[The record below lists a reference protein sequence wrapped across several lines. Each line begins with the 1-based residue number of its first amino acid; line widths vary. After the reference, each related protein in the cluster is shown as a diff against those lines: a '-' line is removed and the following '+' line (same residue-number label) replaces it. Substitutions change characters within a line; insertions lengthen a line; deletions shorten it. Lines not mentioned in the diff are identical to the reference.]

1 MEVIFAE
8 SRFKGKLSDVFVKRI
23 YEEIK
28 PYKKINLVAAIQFID
43 QMNDFRDRI
52 KDKEFIVKQSLY
64 RAMYPG
70 QILGCD
76 VYAADCSDCDATLA
90 FEQGM
95 FHVLGIPLKYGKTVI
110 TADPETEN
118 IERISSEV
126 ADKYR
131 KRIMQGI
138 GAVITGNRIMFV
150 ESTKSGQTYGSKI
163 LKERLRKEGKKVYSV
178 VADEIN
184 FERLNEFIQID
195 AFISTACQRIAI
207 DDMNRVKKPMIN
219 AEDLE
224 SYILENDKSI

>member
-1 MEVIFAE
+1 MEMKIVIND
-8 SRFKGKLSDVFVKRI
+8 SKTGKSFNKTLENDKADQLFG
-23 YEEIK
+23 
-28 PYKKINLVAAIQFID
+28 KKINLVAAIQFID
-43 QMNDFRDRI
+43 QMNDFKDRI
-52 KDKEFIVKQSLY
+52 KDKEFVVKQSLY

-118 IERISSEV
+118 IEIINAEV

-138 GAVITGNRIMFV
+138 GAVLTAKKVMFV
-150 ESTKSGQTYGSKI
+150 ESTKAGQTYGSKL
-163 LKERLRKEGKKVYSV
+163 LKEKLRKDGDGNCK
-178 VADEIN
+178 
-184 FERLNEFIQID
+184 EF
-195 AFISTACQRIAI
+195 
-207 DDMNRVKKPMIN
+207 
-219 AEDLE
+219 
-224 SYILENDKSI
+224 

>member
-1 MEVIFAE
+1 MEVIFVE
-8 SRFKGKLSDVFVKRI
+8 SRFKGKLTDEFVKRI

-43 QMNDFRDRI
+43 QMNDFKNQI
-52 KDKEFIVKQSLY
+52 KDKEFVVKQSLY

-118 IERISSEV
+118 IEKIGSEV
-126 ADKYR
+126 AEKYR
-131 KRIMQGI
+131 RRIMQGI
-138 GAVITGNRIMFV
+138 GAVLSAKKVMFV
-150 ESTKSGQTYGSKI
+150 ESTKAGQTYGSKMLKQK
-163 LKERLRKEGKKVYSV
+163 LKEEGKKVYSV
-178 VADEIN
+178 IADEIN
-184 FERLNEFIQID
+184 FDRLNEFRSID
-195 AFISTACQRIAI
+195 VFISTACQRIAI
-207 DDMNRVKKPMIN
+207 DDMNKVNKPMVN

-224 SYILENDKSI
+224 SYLKENR

>member
-8 SRFKGKLSDVFVKRI
+8 ARFRGKLSDEFVKKI

-28 PYKKINLVAAIQFID
+28 PYKKINLVAAIQFIN
-43 QMNDFRDRI
+43 QMNDFKERI
-52 KDKEFIVKQSLY
+52 KDKEFVIKQSLY

-76 VYAADCSDCDATLA
+76 VYAADCNDCDATLA

-95 FHVLGIPLKYGKTVI
+95 FHVLGIPLKYGKPVI

-118 IERISSEV
+118 IEIIVPEV

-131 KRIMQGI
+131 KRILQGI
-138 GAVITGNRIMFV
+138 GAVITAKKVMFV
-150 ESTKSGQTYGSKI
+150 ESTKSGQTHGSKL
-163 LKERLRKEGKKVYSV
+163 LKERLRKEGKHVYSV

-184 FERLNEFIQID
+184 FDRLNEFREID
-195 AFISTACQRIAI
+195 AFVSTACQRIAI
-207 DDMNRVKKPMIN
+207 DDMDKVKKPMIN

-224 SYILENDKSI
+224 SYILENN

>member
-8 SRFKGKLSDVFVKRI
+8 SRFKGKLSDEFIKRI

-43 QMNDFRDRI
+43 QMNAFKEKI
-52 KDKEFIVKQSLY
+52 TDKEFVIKQSLY

-76 VYAADCSDCDATLA
+76 VYAADCKDCDATLA

-95 FHVLGIPLKYGKTVI
+95 FHVLGIPLKYGKKVI

-118 IERISSEV
+118 IEVIDSNV
-126 ADKYR
+126 AEKYR

-138 GAVITGNRIMFV
+138 GSVITGRKIMFV
-150 ESTKSGQTYGSKI
+150 ESTKSGQTYGSKM
-163 LKERLRKEGKKVYSV
+163 LKEKLKNEGKRVYTV

-184 FERLNEFIQID
+184 FERLNEFREID
-195 AFISTACQRIAI
+195 AFVSTACQRIAI
-207 DDMNRVKKPMIN
+207 DDMNKVKKPMIN

-224 SYILENDKSI
+224 SYLLEN

>member
-8 SRFKGKLSDVFVKRI
+8 SRFKGKLSDEFVKRI
-23 YEEIK
+23 YAEIK

-43 QMNDFRDRI
+43 QMNDFRSRI
-52 KDKEFIVKQSLY
+52 KDKEFVVKQSLY

-76 VYAADCSDCDATLA
+76 VYAADCSDCDATVA

-118 IERISSEV
+118 IEVIDAGAAE
-126 ADKYR
+126 KYK

-138 GAVITGNRIMFV
+138 GAVITAKKVMFV
-150 ESTKSGQTYGSKI
+150 ESTKAGQTYGSKL
-163 LKERLRKEGKKVYSV
+163 LKEKLKKDGKKVYSV
-178 VADEIN
+178 IADEVN
-184 FERLNEFIQID
+184 FERLNEFRDID
-195 AFISTACQRIAI
+195 AFVSTACQRIAI
-207 DDMNRVKKPMIN
+207 DDMNKVKKPMIN

-224 SYILENDKSI
+224 SYLREN

>member
-8 SRFKGKLSDVFVKRI
+8 SRFKGKLSDEFVKRI
-23 YEEIK
+23 YAEIK

-43 QMNDFRDRI
+43 QMNDFRSRI
-52 KDKEFIVKQSLY
+52 KDKEFVVKQSLY

-76 VYAADCSDCDATLA
+76 VYAADCSDCDATVA

-118 IERISSEV
+118 IEVIDAGAAE
-126 ADKYR
+126 KYK

-138 GAVITGNRIMFV
+138 GAVITAKKVMFV
-150 ESTKSGQTYGSKI
+150 ESTKAGQTYGSKL
-163 LKERLRKEGKKVYSV
+163 LKEKLKKDGKKVYSV
-178 VADEIN
+178 IADEVN
-184 FERLNEFIQID
+184 FERLNEFRDID
-195 AFISTACQRIAI
+195 AFVSTACQRIAI
-207 DDMNRVKKPMIN
+207 DDMNKVKKPMIN

-224 SYILENDKSI
+224 NYLREN

>member
-1 MEVIFAE
+1 MEVIFVE
-8 SRFKGKLSDVFVKRI
+8 SRFKGKLSEGFIKRI

-43 QMNDFRDRI
+43 QMNEFKEKI
-52 KDKEFIVKQSLY
+52 KDKEFVVKQSFY

-95 FHVLGIPLKYGKTVI
+95 FHVLGIPLKYGKKVI

-118 IERISSEV
+118 IEIIDAEV

-138 GAVITGNRIMFV
+138 GAVLTGKKVMFV
-150 ESTKSGQTYGSKI
+150 ESTKSGQTYGAKM
-163 LKERLRKEGKKVYSV
+163 LKEKLKENGKKVYTV

-184 FERLNEFIQID
+184 FDRLNEFREID

-207 DDMNRVKKPMIN
+207 DDMNKVKKPMIN

-224 SYILENDKSI
+224 SYILENKHI

>member
-8 SRFKGKLSDVFVKRI
+8 SRFKGKLSDEFVKRI
-23 YEEIK
+23 YAEIK

-43 QMNDFRDRI
+43 QMNDFRSRI
-52 KDKEFIVKQSLY
+52 KDKEFVVKQSLY

-76 VYAADCSDCDATLA
+76 VYAADCSDCDATVA

-118 IERISSEV
+118 IEVIDAGAAE
-126 ADKYR
+126 KYK

-138 GAVITGNRIMFV
+138 GAVITAKKVMFV
-150 ESTKSGQTYGSKI
+150 ESTKAGQTYGSKL
-163 LKERLRKEGKKVYSV
+163 LKEKLKKDGKKVYSV
-178 VADEIN
+178 IADEIN
-184 FERLNEFIQID
+184 FERLNEFRDID
-195 AFISTACQRIAI
+195 AFVSTACQRIAI
-207 DDMNRVKKPMIN
+207 DDMNKVKKPMIN

-224 SYILENDKSI
+224 NYLREN